1 MNFPTLR
8 NAKEVKPPLK
18 KKYNNICYHTLSS
31 HCMAASGS
39 PRCTLYPLVL
49 KENSRGKYNRFC
61 FSVEK
66 RGSES
71 LSK

>member
-1 MNFPTLR
+1 MSFPTLK

-18 KKYNNICYHTLSS
+18 KKYNNIYYHTLSS

-39 PRCTLYPLVL
+39 PSCTLYPLVL
-49 KENSRGKYNRFC
+49 KENSRGKHNHFC

-66 RGSES
+66 SDSES
-71 LSK
+71 LSE